1 MWRWWSGHT
10 NTSLIFL
17 NIFPQRERERER
29 VQFFQVLK
37 IFKERREKSA
47 FLKSAMDNENRA
59 TTSSSSSTNLSAF
72 SFISKGW
79 REIRDS
85 TDTDI
90 QLMHHRANSF
100 KNLATSFD
108 QELGNFFNSATT
120 SFSLP
125 EIRSPLAE
133 IDFVKRLQL
142 KLSKFRRAY
151 SSPDFNEKVLEK
163 WTLRSWLRIDLS
175 TIRNAIVAE
184 VEDGD
189 GVVDFDRVR
198 KRNVVSFREF

>member
-1 MWRWWSGHT
+1 
-10 NTSLIFL
+10 
-17 NIFPQRERERER
+17 
-29 VQFFQVLK
+29 
-37 IFKERREKSA
+37 
-47 FLKSAMDNENRA
+47 MDNENRA
-59 TTSSSSSTNLSAF
+59 TTSSSSSSNSSAF

-85 TDTDI
+85 TDMDI
-90 QLMHHRANSF
+90 QLMRHQANSF

-108 QELGNFFNSATT
+108 RELENFFNSAKTL
-120 SFSLP
+120 FSLP

-151 SSPDFNEKVLEK
+151 SLPDFNEKVLEK

-175 TIRNAIVAE
+175 AIRNAIVAE

>member
-1 MWRWWSGHT
+1 MKWTHKHFPHT
-10 NTSLIFL
+10 SKY
-17 NIFPQRERERER
+17 FPTKRERERI
-29 VQFFQVLK
+29 QFFQVLK
-37 IFKERREKSA
+37 IFKEWREKSA
-47 FLKSAMDNENRA
+47 FSELAMDNKNRA
-59 TTSSSSSTNLSAF
+59 TTLSSSSLNSSAF

-85 TDTDI
+85 ADTDI
-90 QLMHHRANSF
+90 QLMRHRANSF

-108 QELGNFFNSATT
+108 RELENFFNSATT

-142 KLSKFRRAY
+142 KLSEFWRAY
-151 SSPDFNEKVLEK
+151 SSPDFSKKVLEK
-163 WTLRSWLRIDLS
+163 WTLRSRLQIDLS
-175 TIRNAIVAE
+175 AIRNAIVAE